1 MADPETE
8 TGWLVPD
15 SVLSL
20 HAPGFADACRELL
33 ARPAQSGHL
42 DEKTR
47 ALLRVGLSAQVSFA
61 QPRAVAEQVARA
73 LAVGAT
79 AGEVIET
86 LELICQQGMS
96 ALGVG
101 VPIVAD
107 ELRAAG
113 MAVDDG
119 ELDDRQA
126 AVKAAFT
133 TEGPRPRPW
142 GQLFDVV
149 IRLDP
154 RLFDI
159 IVRFIDAPWATG
171 SLSPKVRELI
181 TVAMDAAPTNR
192 YPDGLRRHVRKAI
205 NEGATAGELLEV
217 LTLAAS
223 TALLTCELGE
233 PALRDAMAADACG
246 RGE

>member
-1 MADPETE
+1 MAQPEIAA
-8 TGWLVPD
+8 GWLAPD
-15 SVLSL
+15 SLLSRE
-20 HAPGFADACRELL
+20 ASGFADACRELL

-61 QPRAVAEQVARA
+61 QPRAVAEQVASA
-73 LAVGAT
+73 LAAGAT
-79 AGEVIET
+79 PREVIET

-96 ALGVG
+96 TFGVG

-113 MAVDDG
+113 MAVDAV
-119 ELDDRQA
+119 ELNDEQA

-133 TEGPRPRPW
+133 TDGPRPRPW
-142 GQLFDVV
+142 GPLFDVV
-149 IRLDP
+149 LRLDP

-171 SLSPKVRELI
+171 TLSPKVRELI

-233 PALRDAMAADACG
+233 PALRAAMASDPGG
-246 RGE
+246 RRE